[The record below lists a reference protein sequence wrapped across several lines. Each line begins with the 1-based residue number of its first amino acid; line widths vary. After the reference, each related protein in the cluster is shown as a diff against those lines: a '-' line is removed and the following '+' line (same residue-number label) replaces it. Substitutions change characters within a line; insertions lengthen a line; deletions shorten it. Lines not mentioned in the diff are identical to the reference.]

1 MSIVVVELSLPS
13 DSFEVGSIL
22 HDHGDARIELAQFV
36 PIGEAVIPYFWVET
50 DDTGAFEDA
59 VRADAKVATLTAI
72 NETEDRTL
80 YKIEWAEEL
89 DGFLS
94 AVSEH
99 GLLVESATGTDERWH
114 FRLQGPD
121 RDNLSSFQA
130 MLREEEIPVTIH
142 HVWNPRVSNE
152 DRYGLTEKQRETLEL
167 AFTEGYFEVP
177 RGVSLTGLSE
187 RLSVSHQSVSRRM
200 RGGLQNLLD
209 NTLMD
214 DPDAEDA

>member
-1 MSIVVVELSLPS
+1 MSIVIVEISLPS

-22 HDHGDARIELAQFV
+22 HDHHDVRIELAQFV
-36 PIGEAVIPYFWVET
+36 PIGEALIPYFWVET
-50 DDTGAFEDA
+50 DDTAAFEDA
-59 VRADAKVATLTAI
+59 VRADDRVATLTAI
-72 NETEDRTL
+72 DETGDRTL
-80 YKIEWAEEL
+80 YKIEWAEAL

-94 AVSEH
+94 VVSEH

-130 MLREEEIPVTIH
+130 TLREMGIPVTVH
-142 HVWNPRVSNE
+142 RVWNPQVSNG

-167 AFTEGYFEVP
+167 AFAEGYFEVP
-177 RGVSLTGLSE
+177 RGMSLTGLSE

-200 RGGLQNLLD
+200 RGGLRNLLD

-214 DPDAEDA
+214 DSNP